1 MRGRVQRIVD
11 ELLTLEDEIDLCEK
25 GKIEIDFAG
34 RNVNFFIGQRKRATL
49 TNRERRDNIKL
60 SDNKH

>member
-34 RNVNFFIGQRKRATL
+34 SNVNFFIGQRKRATL